1 MSFLLEPFSLL
12 GRDEGSKSATHELVI
27 VVDPLYL
34 LGSHDIEVNQLTIV
48 GEKGHRVEM
57 EEIAELGVG
66 ILLGDNKVFGADAI
80 SAFEIKAG
88 FVAGDH
94 TGFEG
99 SWVDV

>member
-1 MSFLLEPFSLL
+1 
-12 GRDEGSKSATHELVI
+12 
-27 VVDPLYL
+27 
-34 LGSHDIEVNQLTIV
+34 
-48 GEKGHRVEM
+48 M

-66 ILLGDNKVFGADAI
+66 ILLGDDKVFDADAI

>member
-1 MSFLLEPFSLL
+1 
-12 GRDEGSKSATHELVI
+12 
-27 VVDPLYL
+27 
-34 LGSHDIEVNQLTIV
+34 
-48 GEKGHRVEM
+48 M
-57 EEIAELGVG
+57 EEIAELCVG
-66 ILLGDNKVFGADAI
+66 ILLGDDKVFGADAI

>member
-1 MSFLLEPFSLL
+1 MVDHHSVIGIDLVHLF
-12 GRDEGSKSATHELVI
+12 GREHRHIHQRG
-27 VVDPLYL
+27 
-34 LGSHDIEVNQLTIV
+34 IV
-48 GEKGHRVEM
+48 GEKSKVFELVEFAPFLAAARRH
-57 EEIAELGVG
+57 AEQ
-66 ILLGDNKVFGADAI
+66 KVFGADAI